1 MTFASHQIHLTKTE
15 PVTKTI
21 QFTPPL
27 AQLIATVIDHALL
40 TEVCID
46 GNPLTKEQSDV
57 LTRLSQVL
65 MDDGRG
71 PGSSDPYTQ
80 EQDDHITSGEVEI
93 INDNLRNG

>member
-1 MTFASHQIHLTKTE
+1 MTFASHQVHLIKTE

-21 QFTPPL
+21 RFTSPL
-27 AQLIATVIDHALL
+27 AQLIAMVIDHAL
-40 TEVCID
+40 TSEASID
-46 GNPLTKEQSDV
+46 LTKEQRVV
-57 LTRLSQVL
+57 LAQLYTVL

-93 INDNLRNG
+93 INDNLCNG

>member
-1 MTFASHQIHLTKTE
+1 MTFASHQLE
-15 PVTKTI
+15 VVPVTKTI
-21 QFTPPL
+21 RFTTPL
-27 AQLIATVIDHALL
+27 AELIATVIDHTL
-40 TEVCID
+40 TCGMSID

-80 EQDDHITSGEVEI
+80 EQDDHITSQEVEI
-93 INDNLRNG
+93 INDNLCIG

>member
-1 MTFASHQIHLTKTE
+1 MTFASHQVHLIKTE

-21 QFTPPL
+21 RFTPPL
-27 AQLIATVIDHALL
+27 AQLIATVIDHALTSEASIDL
-40 TEVCID
+40 T
-46 GNPLTKEQSDV
+46 TEQSEV
-57 LTRLSQVL
+57 LTRLSKVL

-80 EQDDHITSGEVEI
+80 DQDDHITSGEVEI